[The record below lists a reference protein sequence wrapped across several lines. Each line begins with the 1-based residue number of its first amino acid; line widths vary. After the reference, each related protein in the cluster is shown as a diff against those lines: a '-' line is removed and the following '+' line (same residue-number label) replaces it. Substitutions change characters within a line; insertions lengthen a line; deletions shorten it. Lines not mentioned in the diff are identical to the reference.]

1 MALLRLANLRAATR
15 RARRLRI
22 FSSIVIATFWVLMCA
37 SSMTF
42 YHTGA
47 PDATVSPASLP
58 NGLELSGPAKAP
70 SDYRAELAGSA
81 PAICY
86 AYPMHERLTE
96 ADGSEEKVAATAAT
110 GRRRHPTRAGFDS
123 PLPSLG
129 QPPEVIGRRPAG
141 PCRQEVFHR

>member
-1 MALLRLANLRAATR
+1 M
-15 RARRLRI
+15 
-22 FSSIVIATFWVLMCA
+22 
-37 SSMTF
+37 
-42 YHTGA
+42 
-47 PDATVSPASLP
+47 LP

-141 PCRQEVFHR
+141 PCRQEVFHKLPPSHHQMFNCV